1 MNGWAW
7 LAVSGWSV
15 STVIHVLTYF
25 PVPLR
30 FGAWFLG
37 LVATGGTAFGAM
49 VLRGARRR
57 GSSRAPAGSEE
68 EAQRAFDAFGR
79 VPGLVWAIAPP
90 VLLYLFLNFV
100 LAAGTLREGEP
111 RTTPDGRPYLDYK
124 GRHVRDLSDAEY
136 RRLSAAEVRLF
147 TGHLIA
153 FHGIAAIF
161 FIWLDRRAPV
171 ARKG

>member
-1 MNGWAW
+1 
-7 LAVSGWSV
+7 
-15 STVIHVLTYF
+15 
-25 PVPLR
+25 VPGGEGR
-30 FGAWFLG
+30 LG
-37 LVATGGTAFGAM
+37 H
-49 VLRGARRR
+49 RPEARRR
-57 GSSRAPAGSEE
+57 PSE
-68 EAQRAFDAFGR
+68 RST
-79 VPGLVWAIAPP
+79 P

-153 FHGIAAIF
+153 FHGIATIF
-161 FIWLDRRAPV
+161 FIWLDRRGPV
-171 ARKG
+171 AREG